1 MQTRPLFLRT
11 SGSSGVPKGLLL
23 ERNGQLSWPKKKK
36 NKTLASSHRPYPSIN
51 GVDSTLLKLLHKPAT
66 RAMEWVRRILL
77 SHILILQKESTTSHA
92 ATGKLSVEIEGMSL
106 TVNLGATD
114 VANLTV
120 SITHHMTVL
129 RGVIL
134 MTDVPA
140 LCVARLVTLPEIVLQ
155 DC

>member
-1 MQTRPLFLRT
+1 M
-11 SGSSGVPKGLLL
+11 
-23 ERNGQLSWPKKKK
+23 
-36 NKTLASSHRPYPSIN
+36 
-51 GVDSTLLKLLHKPAT
+51 LHKPAT